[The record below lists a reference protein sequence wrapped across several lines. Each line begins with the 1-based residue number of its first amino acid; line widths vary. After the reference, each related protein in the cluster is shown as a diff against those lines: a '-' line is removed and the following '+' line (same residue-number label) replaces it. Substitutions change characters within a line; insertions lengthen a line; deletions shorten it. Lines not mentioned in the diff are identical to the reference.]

1 MFPTDVVVF
10 FLGKILKMLARFLF
24 WINIVSMIEFKSINK
39 YAKYDFFFFIFSSI
53 IFRLVHV
60 LVGLTRFQL
69 KRKLLTLKLNRFERL
84 PVDGDTEW
92 FKVFIFGER
101 AMTFTSLMSS
111 HSKPKNI
118 LHSCHI
124 LAKKCIENCF
134 DILSVAVACII
145 IFFLRCSILWTKF
158 SIAFHCIVIALRKR
172 FK

>member
-1 MFPTDVVVF
+1 
-10 FLGKILKMLARFLF
+10 
-24 WINIVSMIEFKSINK
+24 MIEFKSINK

-101 AMTFTSLMSS
+101 AMTFTSVMSS

-118 LHSCHI
+118 LQSYCHI
-124 LAKKCIENCF
+124 LAKRCIENCF
-134 DILSVAVACII
+134 DILSVAVVVGCV
-145 IFFLRCSILWTKF
+145 FFCYILCTNF
-158 SIAFHCIVIALRKR
+158 VIAFQRIVIVA
-172 FK
+172 